1 MTGDPL
7 MDEQTRYRATGS
19 LFLIALA
26 VICLPMLLDGKG
38 MAPTRIAPLSVPE
51 VVPNVASLDEIAPA
65 TELPARIAEL
75 QAQVNPDGYYTDSG
89 ARVGEPVLSTPTEQ
103 TRIWAVQVASFK
115 DPELARSLR
124 NSLRQE
130 GYEAFLSTVQQ
141 RDEVLNRVAV
151 GPLLSEADAQQLR
164 DTLTLIV
171 EQPARIMAFTN

>member
-1 MTGDPL
+1 

-26 VICLPMLLDGKG
+26 VICLPMLLDGEG

-51 VVPNVASLDEIAPA
+51 VVPNVASLNEIAPA
-65 TELPARIAEL
+65 TDLPSRVAEL
-75 QAQVNPDGYYTDSG
+75 ETQVNPDGYYTDTG
-89 ARVGEPVLSTPTEQ
+89 ARVGEPVLTAPDQ
-103 TRIWAVQVASFK
+103 KTRIWAVQVASFK
-115 DPELARSLR
+115 DPERARSLR

-141 RDEVLNRVAV
+141 NDEVLNRVAV
-151 GPLLSEADAQQLR
+151 GPLLNESDAQQMR
-164 DTLTLIV
+164 EALTLIV